1 MFKRILIIG
10 LIAVLILG
18 YFIQPLMNQSSENAL
33 PASFDFQDNLAVAVN
48 EKIPLAILVEVG
60 SVKKLEL
67 KFNDST
73 IQQWTKPKS
82 KLIATLEAG
91 IFGIG
96 SKSIQ
101 LISTLNDGTKV
112 IDERVVTVLSDIVP
126 EQWSTQIVHEYPHN
140 TASFTQGLEFLGSQM
155 IEGTGQFGQ
164 SVLGYVSLE
173 SGLMSNPI
181 QLDQSYFGEGITEL
195 KNNIYQLTWQQQKC
209 FVYDAKNL
217 TKKKDLLYTGEG
229 WGICNNDTVLIMS
242 DGSERLTFRD
252 PETFELLRTI
262 EVYTNVGPVKNLN
275 ELEYVNGLIYANVWM
290 TNKVAVIDPISGK
303 VIAEIDASNLVQL
316 GKGSGDVLNGI
327 AYRKESETYFMT
339 GKYWPKLFE
348 VIFSKPTV

>member
-1 MFKRILIIG
+1 MFKRILVIG
-10 LIAVLILG
+10 LIAVFILG
-18 YFIQPLMNQSSENAL
+18 YFVQPLFNTASDDAL

-48 EKIPLAILVEVG
+48 QKVPLGIQVEAG
-60 SVKKLEL
+60 SVKQLEL

-73 IQQWTKPKS
+73 IQRWNNPKA
-82 KLIATLEAG
+82 KLSVILDAG
-91 IFGIG
+91 LFGLG

-101 LISTLNDGTKV
+101 LISTLNDGTTL
-112 IDERVVTVLSDIVP
+112 IDERVVTVLSDLIP
-126 EQWSTQIVHEYPHN
+126 ERWTTQIVHEYPHN
-140 TASFTQGLEFLGSQM
+140 TSSFTQGLEFLGSQL

-164 SVLGYVSLE
+164 SVLGFVKVE
-173 SGLMSNPI
+173 SGEMTGPVK
-181 QLDQSYFGEGITEL
+181 LDQTYFGEGVTVL

-242 DGSERLTFRD
+242 DGSERLTYRN
-252 PETFELLRTI
+252 PETFEILKTI
-262 EVYTNVGPVKNLN
+262 EVYSNIGPVKNLN

-290 TNKVAVIDPISGK
+290 TNKVAVIDPITGK
-303 VIAEIDASNLVQL
+303 VVAEIDASNLVQL

-327 AYRKESETYFMT
+327 AYRKESATYFMT

-348 VIFSKPTV
+348 VNFVKPAV